1 MSRTPS
7 DPRSYIVTGG
17 ASGIGESTVR
27 RLTQRGDRVAIVD
40 RDTTRLA
47 ALADEFGDQV
57 LALPGDV
64 SQEEDVVESTDR
76 AAAHFGGLDGAF
88 LNAAIPGPF
97 QSLMETS
104 VEDFDRVIAVDLR
117 GVFLGLRET
126 MRHLSEST
134 AGGSIVVTSSLAGLS
149 AGRGLAAYTAAKH
162 GVIGLVRNA
171 AVEGAAHGIRVNC
184 VAPGLTDTPLQ
195 APLREFHGAQADALQ
210 AQVPLGRMGRPG
222 EVADLV
228 SFLLSDAAAY
238 LTGAVI
244 PIDGGALA
252 DSPLRTPEN

>member
-1 MSRTPS
+1 MSLTSPRPRTFV
-7 DPRSYIVTGG
+7 VTGG

-27 RLTQRGDRVAIVD
+27 LLVSGGDRVAIVD
-40 RDTTRLA
+40 RDAARLDALA
-47 ALADEFGDQV
+47 AELGDAV

-64 SQEEDVVESTDR
+64 SSESDVVESTAR
-76 AAAHFGGLDGAF
+76 AAEHFGGLDGAF
-88 LNAAIPGPF
+88 LNAAVPGPF

-104 VEDFDRVIAVDLR
+104 ADDFDRVIAIDLR

-126 MRHLSEST
+126 MKHLST
-134 AGGSIVVTSSLAGLS
+134 RPGGGSIVVTSSVAGLT

-171 AVEGAAHGIRVNC
+171 AVEGARHGIRVNC
-184 VAPGLTDTPLQ
+184 IAPGLTDTPLQ
-195 APLREFHGAQADALQ
+195 APLREFHGEQAA
-210 AQVPLGRMGRPG
+210 AMYASVPLGRMGEPR
-222 EVADLV
+222 ELAELAC
-228 SFLLSDAAAY
+228 FLLSSAAGY

-252 DSPLRTPEN
+252 DSPIRPVDA